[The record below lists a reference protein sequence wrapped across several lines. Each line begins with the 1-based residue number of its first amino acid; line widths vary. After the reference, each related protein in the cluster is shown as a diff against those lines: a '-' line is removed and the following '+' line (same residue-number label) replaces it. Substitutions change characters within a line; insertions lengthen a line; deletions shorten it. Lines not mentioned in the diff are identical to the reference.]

1 MGTVTMTLSLLARRA
16 PLGPSSRLG
25 QLTHTEDPESTRTP
39 LLRQM
44 DIDVTEMRGS
54 IEKVKN
60 PFFVLSKECLP

>member
-1 MGTVTMTLSLLARRA
+1 M
-16 PLGPSSRLG
+16 G